1 MQRSIGSLVGIF
13 TGKGISGWIKGRH
26 LRRAVKELQELATNF
41 RDKFLYLYQTVVDAM
56 VAFFELRLTTCRR
69 QAAEEGFLKRT
80 VFPSAKTTFY
90 RMASGELETECTTS
104 RRFYANLRETVQ
116 NTEEPSEGG
125 MILFANCQQQGIDML
140 YEIDP
145 LPEYYAAIE
154 AQLEIIEAEQR
165 KLR

>member
-1 MQRSIGSLVGIF
+1 
-13 TGKGISGWIKGRH
+13 
-26 LRRAVKELQELATNF
+26 
-41 RDKFLYLYQTVVDAM
+41 
-56 VAFFELRLTTCRR
+56 
-69 QAAEEGFLKRT
+69 
-80 VFPSAKTTFY
+80 
-90 RMASGELETECTTS
+90 MASGELETECTTS